1 MKVRVPKDFGGG
13 GRENM
18 MNKINALQNEMAEK
32 QEELANKEY
41 SAASGGG
48 AVSVTVNG
56 KNKLLK
62 LDIKPDV
69 IDPEDSEMLSD
80 LIVAAVNEANDLAKK
95 DYDDTMSALTAGL
108 NIPGLGGLM

>member
-18 MNKINALQNEMAEK
+18 MNKINALQNEMATK

-41 SAASGGG
+41 RATSGGG

-56 KNKLLK
+56 KNELLK
-62 LDIKPDV
+62 LDIKPEV
-69 IDPEDSEMLSD
+69 IDPDDAEMLSD
-80 LIVAAVNEANDLAKK
+80 LIVAAVNEANGNAKK
-95 DYDDTMSALTAGL
+95 DYDETMSALTNGL
-108 NIPGLGGLM
+108 NIPGLNGLM

>member
-18 MNKINALQNEMAEK
+18 MNKINALQNEMAAK

-41 SAASGGG
+41 SATSGGG

-56 KNKLLK
+56 KNELLK
-62 LDIKPDV
+62 LDIKPEV
-69 IDPEDSEMLSD
+69 IDPDDAEMLSD
-80 LIVAAVNEANDLAKK
+80 LIVAAVNEANGNAKK
-95 DYDDTMSALTAGL
+95 DYDETMSALTNGL
-108 NIPGLGGLM
+108 NIPGLNGLM